1 MLSTI
6 SKKLRAERSG
16 ATEEDVCFALCRRSG
31 AEYVGFR
38 GKTPLGRDGDSA
50 VEQLCGRD
58 ELKEE
63 KLVVNICSITAC

>member
-16 ATEEDVCFALCRRSG
+16 ATAEDVCFALCRRSG

-38 GKTPLGRDGDSA
+38 GKTPLGRDGDAA
-50 VEQLCGRD
+50 VEQD

-63 KLVVNICSITAC
+63 MLAVNICSITAC